1 MSYISLFNNLRNR
14 ISYTCIVLVSLLL
27 ASGCSNNEEPIIPST
42 SKVSESANPNSV
54 EFETAFEDFIISV
67 DSLNAQYQT
76 NEASRSN
83 FNHYFAVSIADQMG
97 YIAGRYAGQ
106 WLGGL
111 AGSATGNP
119 VGVGIGM
126 LIGRKVGPHIGYA
139 LASAT
144 ADMLYTAKYD
154 KLDERIASLRNI
166 DSIISDNFNN
176 DIDST
181 GYYHNIVMQKV
192 YQHYGKYIYGN
203 NVNTRIL
210 YEDIVNYYKEFG
222 VYENA
227 LSKEITRDG
236 MSSQMQ
242 KIAVISKRFQADE
255 ITEDDLLNQQVQMLV
270 SYRLPAEEINIYK
283 SYTFELAKTCARLS
297 DAQIRRYY
305 YDMNDLIN
313 KSNFNDEYK
322 RELRSTTLN
331 ITNSSLCWNF

>member
-14 ISYTCIVLVSLLL
+14 ISYTCIVLFSLLL
-27 ASGCSNNEEPIIPST
+27 ASGCSHNEEPIVPST
-42 SKVSESANPNSV
+42 SEVSESVNPNSV

-83 FNHYFAVSIADQMG
+83 FKHYFAVSIADQMG

-111 AGSATGNP
+111 LGSATANP

-236 MSSQMQ
+236 MGYQMQ